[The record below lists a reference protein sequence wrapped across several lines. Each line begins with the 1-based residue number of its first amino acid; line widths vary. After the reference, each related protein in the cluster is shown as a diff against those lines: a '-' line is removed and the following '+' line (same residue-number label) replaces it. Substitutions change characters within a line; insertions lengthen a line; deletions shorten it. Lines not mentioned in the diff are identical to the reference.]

1 MVLSGFCTATG
12 CPCLFMQIEQL
23 VDENRRLS
31 GSVASGKQSLE
42 LQRHRHQ
49 QDYSAL
55 EQQLEAMVSLS
66 TFTVQHA
73 V

>member
-1 MVLSGFCTATG
+1 MVLSGFCTAIG
-12 CPCLFMQIEQL
+12 YPCLFMQIEQL

-55 EQQLEAMVSLS
+55 EQQLEAMVSPS
-66 TFTVQHA
+66 KFTVQDA